1 MPLLDGLSAA
11 KIILKE
17 ELAGEVILLSA
28 YNDKTFIEK
37 AKEAGVIGYLVKPI
51 DNKSLIT
58 TIEVSLSRCK
68 EFKEVKKNVKVLEK
82 KLESRKII
90 EKAKGKIMQKLNI
103 SEEDAYTHIRNIS
116 MKKRVSM
123 EAVAQIIIM
132 SEGEIEKSEEYMEKI
147 RDICLKNTSLS
158 ESDIK
163 IIQNISKT
171 LQFVADSSK
180 ADVFIDCMTKNQKC
194 AAVVVAS
201 AKTRDAKSFYKED
214 VVGKLA
220 IRKNEPAVLRTL
232 QTGIPSRDIKAITQE
247 NIIVKQNVE
256 PIKNEKDEV
265 IAVIISEQDITE
277 DLRESKKLKILA
289 ETNEELMCQLEG
301 KKIKYEDR
309 NITYHI
315 DDAILIFDE
324 SGILRFKN
332 PVAEELYE
340 KLGYD
345 QELVGMS
352 FSNLALS
359 NVSIEELIK
368 GESIEVEEINIGEMY
383 FQIKYIVQSNK
394 VLKLAMLIR
403 DITDMKEKEKEL
415 ILKSVAIKEI
425 HHRVKNNLQTIASLL
440 RLQSRRIKGEEFR
453 VAINESIN
461 RILSIAI
468 THEMLA
474 KEGIDDVNIKEVINK
489 IKSYIVSFEKNEKLD
504 LTIEIIGDDLAIS
517 SDKST
522 AIALVVNEAI
532 QNCLKHAFKGREKGK
547 ITIKVEK
554 GNAYSEISVIDDGIG
569 FDVNSASQSSLGLMI
584 INSLVSD
591 KLKGNLEIQ
600 STSNGTTV
608 NFDFEN

>member
-1 MPLLDGLSAA
+1 M
-11 KIILKE
+11 KE
-17 ELAGEVILLSA
+17 
-28 YNDKTFIEK
+28 KF
-37 AKEAGVIGYLVKPI
+37 
-51 DNKSLIT
+51 
-58 TIEVSLSRCK
+58 
-68 EFKEVKKNVKVLEK
+68 
-82 KLESRKII
+82 
-90 EKAKGKIMQKLNI
+90 
-103 SEEDAYTHIRNIS
+103 
-116 MKKRVSM
+116 
-123 EAVAQIIIM
+123 
-132 SEGEIEKSEEYMEKI
+132 EKSEEYMEKI
-147 RDICLKNTSLS
+147 KEICLKNTSLS

-440 RLQSRRIKGEEFR
+440 RLQSRRIKGKEFR

>member
-1 MPLLDGLSAA
+1 MD
-11 KIILKE
+11 
-17 ELAGEVILLSA
+17 
-28 YNDKTFIEK
+28 
-37 AKEAGVIGYLVKPI
+37 
-51 DNKSLIT
+51 
-58 TIEVSLSRCK
+58 
-68 EFKEVKKNVKVLEK
+68 
-82 KLESRKII
+82 
-90 EKAKGKIMQKLNI
+90 
-103 SEEDAYTHIRNIS
+103 
-116 MKKRVSM
+116 
-123 EAVAQIIIM
+123 
-132 SEGEIEKSEEYMEKI
+132 KI
-147 RDICLKNTSLS
+147 REICLKSTHLS

-180 ADVFIDCMTKNQKC
+180 ADVFIDCMVKNKKC
-194 AAVVVAS
+194 AVVVAS
-201 AKTRDAKSFYKED
+201 AKTRGLESFYKEE

-220 IRKNEPAVLRTL
+220 MMKNEPAVLRTL

-256 PIKNEKDEV
+256 PIKNEKDQV

-277 DLRESKKLKILA
+277 DLRESRKLKILS

-301 KKIKYEDR
+301 KTVRYEEG
-309 NITYHI
+309 NITSHI

-324 SGILRFKN
+324 TGILRFKN
-332 PVAEELYE
+332 PMAEELYK
-340 KLGYD
+340 KLGYH

-359 NVSIEELIK
+359 NVSIQELIRD
-368 GESIEVEEINIGEMY
+368 ESIEAEEINIGEMY

-394 VLKLAMLIR
+394 VLKLAMVIR

-453 VAINESIN
+453 TSINESIN
-461 RILSIAI
+461 RIMSIAI
-468 THEMLA
+468 THEILA
-474 KEGIDDVNIKEVINK
+474 KEGIDDVNIKDVINK
-489 IKSYIVSFEKNEKLD
+489 IKSYMVSFEKNEKLD
-504 LTIEIIGDDLAIS
+504 LEIEIIGDDLSIS

-532 QNCLKHAFKGREKGK
+532 QNCLKHAFKGKENGK

-569 FDVNSASQSSLGLMI
+569 FDVKSVSQSSLGLMI
-584 INSLVSD
+584 INSLILE

-600 STSNGTTV
+600 STSKGTTV